1 MSEKLT
7 KEEFLARCA
16 NAYDCGL
23 VTKDLMHLLN
33 QWLDTMMR
41 LEHSLFTYGGQSQL
55 HYVWDFLQEERKRLE
70 VEKNRTQT
78 LAGDKDG
85 YTLIQFAAILSHH
98 CQKCA
103 TDPNAWWTR
112 PGFCDHKGFLTRPS
126 TAEAKAPV
134 ADANE
139 AVVDDGFYCENC
151 GMSYYNCLCSHD
163 DD

>member
-41 LEHSLFTYGGQSQL
+41 LEHSIFTYSGQSHF
-55 HYVWDFLQEERKRLE
+55 HYVWDFLQAEQKRLGI
-70 VEKNRTQT
+70 EKNGYVRT

-85 YTLIQFAAILSHH
+85 YNLIQFAAILCHH
-98 CQKCA
+98 CQECA
-103 TDPNAWWTR
+103 TDPHAWWTR
-112 PGFCDHKGFLTRPS
+112 SAFCEHKGFLS
-126 TAEAKAPV
+126 CCNSGEKDV
-134 ADANE
+134 A
-139 AVVDDGFYCENC
+139 AVDSDTGTVDDGIPTSN
-151 GMSYYNCLCSHD
+151 
-163 DD
+163 